1 MTNMILRRDDF
12 VKLSD
17 GSTMFDHVLSA
28 LGVAEKHQAKVH
40 EVRIEVNEHTLYK
53 IFNEQ
58 GRRLVRVS
66 TLSKTTLH
74 AIDE

>member
-1 MTNMILRRDDF
+1 MKNMILRRDDF

-28 LGVAEKHQAKVH
+28 LGIAEEHQAKVH
-40 EVRIEVNEHTLYK
+40 EVQIEVNEHTLYK
-53 IFNEQ
+53 IFNED

-66 TLSKTTLH
+66 NLNTTRLE